1 MSHPVLIVGAGPVGA
16 TMALLLAHHGIDSVL
31 LDRRTEP
38 SSHPAAHVVSTRTV
52 EILRQLGLEYEVRR
66 LSAPIHQLRDIVYCT
81 TLSGP
86 ELGRITLLD
95 PESAEARH
103 LEAISPTRA
112 VNLPQNLL
120 ETLLWERL
128 RAHPRIDFR
137 PATTYQGHYHHHCD
151 GVNDTVVVLQRDA
164 GGAASHIN
172 ASYLIGADGAGSQ
185 VRRNS
190 GISLDGPL
198 LQHMI
203 GVHFT
208 ANLGRLLWNKPSPV
222 IWTHTASGVGTLIVH
237 RTPTDFVFQFPY
249 FPPAQ
254 AASDFTE
261 AVCRA
266 KIHAAI
272 GERTT
277 DIEIHG
283 IRSWAMTAQ
292 VADTFSS
299 QRCFLIGDAAHRF
312 PPTGG
317 LGLNTGVHDAH
328 NLAWKLAWTLHDI
341 APTQLL
347 DTYTAE
353 RRPVALRNTA
363 HAVHNIEG
371 TRDVLTT
378 LGLPRR
384 GTDTLGHV
392 AESRTFT
399 ALPRRIR
406 SVAIS
411 ALIALGSQRL
421 RIAALRF
428 WPGPRIRARAAAAIA
443 GQGGHYRSWG
453 LDLGVQYRHGFLAGE
468 PDSDFDNN
476 VESYTPAV
484 AVGARLPHAWL
495 ASAHGRIST
504 LDIVVADTL
513 TLVVSVARSHP
524 WITAVRRGGYPITV
538 RAVNIPGPLFAGLN
552 DHGRALL
559 VRPDG
564 HVAAILRVENGEEA
578 LSLDSAMA
586 RLGMNSKE
594 LHVRTR

>member
-1 MSHPVLIVGAGPVGA
+1 MSHPVLVVGAGPVGA
-16 TMALLLAHHGIDSVL
+16 TMALLLAHHEIDSVL

-38 SSHPAAHVVSTRTV
+38 SSHPAAHVLSTRTV

-66 LSAPIHQLRDIVYCT
+66 LGTPIHQLRDIVYCT

-95 PESAEARH
+95 PESPEARH

-128 RAHPRIDFR
+128 REHPRIDFR
-137 PATTYQGHYHHHCD
+137 PATTYQGHYHHHFD
-151 GVNDTVVVLQRDA
+151 GVNDTVVTLQRDA
-164 GGAASHIN
+164 AGSDIQMK
-172 ASYLIGADGAGSQ
+172 ASYLVGADGAGSQ
-185 VRRNS
+185 VRRYS

-198 LQHMI
+198 LQHVI

-208 ANLGRLLWNKPSPV
+208 ANLARLLWNKPSPV
-222 IWTHTASGVGTLIVH
+222 IWSHTAAGVGTLIVH
-237 RTPTDFVFQFPY
+237 RSPTEFVFQFPY

-261 AVCRA
+261 AVCRE
-266 KIHAAI
+266 KIHATIGDRTPDIDIRAI
-272 GERTT
+272 RG
-277 DIEIHG
+277 
-283 IRSWAMTAQ
+283 WAMTAQ

-328 NLAWKLAWTLHDI
+328 NLAWKLAWTLQDI
-341 APTQLL
+341 APTRLL

-363 HAVHNIEG
+363 HSVGNIEG

-384 GTDTLGHV
+384 GTERLGQL
-392 AESRTFT
+392 ADSRMFT
-399 ALPRRIR
+399 RLPRGIG

-443 GQGGHYRSWG
+443 GQARHYRSWG

-468 PDSDFDNN
+468 PDSDVDDS
-476 VESYTPAV
+476 VESYTPAI

-504 LDIVVADTL
+504 LDIVAADAL
-513 TLVVSVARSHP
+513 TLVVAVGRSHP
-524 WITAVRRGGYPITV
+524 WITAVRRSGHPVSV
-538 RAVNIPGPLFAGLN
+538 RAVEIPDPLFAGLA
-552 DHGRALL
+552 DDGLALL

-564 HVAAILRVENGEEA
+564 HLAAILRAENGDEA
-578 LSLDSAMA
+578 LSLDSAIA
-586 RLGMNSKE
+586 RLGMNTKE
-594 LHVRTR
+594 SHVRAR